1 MKALAFANNDIAVIA
16 WTLDKKLDGC
26 LGFAVYRID
35 VHAGKETALPAMA
48 RFKETEAD
56 AQETTAQAPVQKFW
70 WKDLYAARET
80 LYRYKIVAMGGKP
93 GALEPLKDAVPLVT
107 NAIVLTPKRGSFEA
121 YFNRGIVASQA
132 VTRAL
137 GTPSVARL
145 LRHIANPKDP
155 LRKRLTGQLFDGLT
169 ALLDRADQ
177 DDGEVRAALYELND
191 PLGLE
196 VRLQA
201 ADHGKPR
208 SRAVVLGNE
217 REEGGE
223 AKAAV
228 DDADAKNRQALK
240 AAGVPVDD
248 RILPE
253 GHIPHN
259 KFLIQKEN
267 NQPVAALTGS
277 TNWTMNA
284 LAAQTNNALIVN
296 NAEIAAL
303 YQAYWDQ
310 LEKDTANGQAGNGYQ
325 GQDFRAWVK
334 ARNEAAKDNP
344 VTLKGEGD
352 GAKVHAFF
360 APSTH
365 AGWNPKARKR
375 EDPADMLFV
384 FDLMRQAKHAI
395 LFLAFDP
402 GNVSI
407 LDVAGEV
414 LAKKPDLFVRG
425 ALTSAI
431 RASNFEEALKGEAGP
446 DVPAGHVAV
455 IGEGS
460 GGHGTKKGSIDY
472 RAIPAGHIDAS
483 DTFGAWETELANAG
497 HAIVH
502 DKIVVIDPFSDDC
515 AVVTGS
521 HNLGYRASHN
531 NDENFVAVTG
541 HRGLAEAY
549 ACHVLDIYD
558 HYAWRYWLHRNK
570 TMMGKPL
577 DPTPDWQDRYL
588 KNGKPISAEL
598 RFWLSAAAGDPQ
610 RG

>member
-16 WTLDKKLDGC
+16 WTLDKKLDDC
-26 LGFAVYRID
+26 LGFAVYRIG
-35 VHAGKETALPAMA
+35 VQANKETALPAMA
-48 RFKETEAD
+48 RFEATAAD
-56 AQETTAQAPVQKFW
+56 AQATTEQAPVQKFW

-93 GALEPLKDAVPLVT
+93 GALKPLKGVAPLIT
-107 NAIVLTPKRGSFEA
+107 NDIVLTPKRGSFEA
-121 YFNRGIVASQA
+121 YFNRGIVATQA
-132 VTRAL
+132 VARAL
-137 GTPSVARL
+137 GTPSAARL
-145 LRHIANPKDP
+145 MRHIENPDDA
-155 LRKRLTGQLFDGLT
+155 LRKQLTGQLFEGLT
-169 ALLDRADQ
+169 ALLDRADR
-177 DDGEVRAALYELND
+177 DDGEIRGALYELND
-191 PLGLE
+191 PQGLE
-196 VRLQA
+196 LRLQA
-201 ADHGKPR
+201 KDRGKPR

-217 REEGGE
+217 RDAGG
-223 AKAAV
+223 KGKPAV
-228 DDADAKNRQALK
+228 DDADAKNREALK
-240 AAGVPVDD
+240 AAGVPVAD
-248 RILPE
+248 RILPD

-259 KFLIQKEN
+259 KFLIQKQDS
-267 NQPVAALTGS
+267 QPIAALTGS

-284 LAAQTNNALIVN
+284 LAAQTNNALILN

-310 LEKDTANGQAGNGYQ
+310 LEKDTAGGRAGSGYQ
-325 GQDFRAWVK
+325 AQDFRAWVK
-334 ARNEAAKDNP
+334 ARNEDAKATP
-344 VTLKGEGD
+344 VTIKGEGAGD
-352 GAKVHAFF
+352 GAKVRVFF

-365 AGWNPKARKR
+365 GDWNVKGRKR

-425 ALTSAI
+425 ALTSPV
-431 RASNFEEALKGEAGP
+431 RASNFEAALKGEQEANA
-446 DVPAGHVAV
+446 PAGQVAV
-455 IGEGS
+455 IGEGGS
-460 GGHGTKKGSIDY
+460 HGTKKGSIDY
-472 RAIPAGHIDAS
+472 RAIPAGHIGAS
-483 DTFGAWETELANAG
+483 DAFGAWEAELDNAG
-497 HAIVH
+497 HAIIH

-531 NDENFVAVTG
+531 NDENFVVVTG

-558 HYAWRYWLHRNK
+558 HYSWRYWLHKNK
-570 TMMGKPL
+570 DMMGKPL

-588 KNGKPISAEL
+588 KNGKPTSAEL
-598 RFWLSAAAGDPQ
+598 KFWLSAAAG
-610 RG
+610 